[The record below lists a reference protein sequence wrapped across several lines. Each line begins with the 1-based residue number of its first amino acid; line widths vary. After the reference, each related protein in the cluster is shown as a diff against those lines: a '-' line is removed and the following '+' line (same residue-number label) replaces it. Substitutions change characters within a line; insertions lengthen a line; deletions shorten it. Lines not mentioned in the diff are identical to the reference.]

1 MILPP
6 DSKPARLVPRAPKV
20 VARPPRDIVDLHCHS
35 TLSDGVHTVEELLD
49 MAVARNLRALAIT
62 DHDNL
67 DACVLGKDAARERG
81 IELVPGIEISAV
93 HGGRDV
99 HVLGYCFDPTN
110 LRLNLELKE
119 QQQRRRERIRA
130 ILKKLA
136 ALGVEL
142 SFEKVL
148 SFSKGG
154 VLGRPHVAQALMAE
168 EYVSSFGEAFQKY
181 LGDNGAAFVEKRGLS
196 VEMAIQLIHRAGGI
210 AVLAHPLRTGVD
222 DLLDKLPDWGLGGME
237 IVTGTQKGAAARKL
251 REYALSRK
259 FVCTGG
265 SDYHN
270 EQSPCGLGTL
280 SIPYRALDELRDKL
294 EIQKTEWT

>member
-67 DACVLGKDAARERG
+67 DAYVLGKDAARERG

-130 ILKKLA
+130 IMKKLA

-154 VLGRPHVAQALMAE
+154 
-168 EYVSSFGEAFQKY
+168 
-181 LGDNGAAFVEKRGLS
+181 
-196 VEMAIQLIHRAGGI
+196 
-210 AVLAHPLRTGVD
+210 VLAHPLRTGVD